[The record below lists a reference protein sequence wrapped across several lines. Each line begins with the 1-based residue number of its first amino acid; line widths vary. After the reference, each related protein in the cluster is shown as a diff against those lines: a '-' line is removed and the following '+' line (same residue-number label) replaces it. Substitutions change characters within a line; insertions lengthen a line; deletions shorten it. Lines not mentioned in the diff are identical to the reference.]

1 MYPVDANMWWIV
13 GLAILAGIAIGGFI
27 LTRTNWYR
35 IRMYAIKVKKIF
47 DKFKLQEKAEQVQS
61 LGQNPNPVLAKRPL
75 RELIAAYQGLIGDME
90 KVKAPPKAKDVH
102 ESTLN
107 MHRESL
113 QLYQMA
119 VVGGFRQKAMVDRQ
133 RRLQQMEK
141 SLSAKME
148 ALYGPMK
155 KPVKK

>member
-1 MYPVDANMWWIV
+1 MWWIA
-13 GLAILAGIAIGGFI
+13 GLSIVVGIAIGGFI
-27 LTRTNWYR
+27 FTRTNWFR
-35 IRMYAIKVKKIF
+35 IRMYAVSVKKVF
-47 DKFKLQEKAEQVQS
+47 DKYKLQEKAEQVQA
-61 LGQNPNPVLAKRPL
+61 LGQNPNPVLAKKPL

-102 ESTLN
+102 ESTLT

-119 VVGGFRQKAMVDRQ
+119 AVGGFRQKAMVDRQ
-133 RRLQQMEK
+133 RRLQLMEK

-148 ALYGPMK
+148 ALYGAMK

>member
-1 MYPVDANMWWIV
+1 MNRVDASTWWIV
-13 GLAILAGIAIGGFI
+13 GLSILAGIAIGGFI
-27 LTRTNWYR
+27 LTRTNWFR
-35 IRMYAIKVKKIF
+35 IRMYAINVKKIF
-47 DKFKLQEKAEQVQS
+47 DRYKLQDKAEQVQA

-75 RELIAAYQGLIGDME
+75 RELIGAYQGLIGDME
-90 KVKAPPKAKDVH
+90 KIKAPPKAKDVH

-119 VVGGFRQKAMVDRQ
+119 AVGGFRQKAMVDRQ

-141 SLSAKME
+141 SLTAKME
-148 ALYGPMK
+148 ALYGTMK

>member
-1 MYPVDANMWWIV
+1 MHRVNATMWWIA
-13 GLAILAGIAIGGFI
+13 GLSIVAGIATGGFI
-27 LTRTNWYR
+27 LTRSNWYR
-35 IRMYAIKVKKIF
+35 IRMYALNVKKIF
-47 DKFKLQEKAEQVQS
+47 DKYKLQEKAEQVQA

-90 KVKAPPKAKDVH
+90 KVKFPPKARDVH
-102 ESTLN
+102 ESTLH

-133 RRLQQMEK
+133 RKLQQMEK
-141 SLSAKME
+141 SLTAKME
-148 ALYGPMK
+148 LLYGPMK

>member
-1 MYPVDANMWWIV
+1 MDASMWWIA
-13 GLAILAGIAIGGFI
+13 GLSLLAGIAIGGFI
-27 LTRTNWYR
+27 LTRTNWFR
-35 IRMYAIKVKKIF
+35 IRMYAVNVKKIF
-47 DKFKLQEKAEQVQS
+47 DKYKLQEKAEQVQA
-61 LGQNPNPVLAKRPL
+61 LGQNPNPVLAKKPL

-90 KVKAPPKAKDVH
+90 KVKAPRKAQDVH

-119 VVGGFRQKAMVDRQ
+119 VVGGFRQKAMIDRQ

-148 ALYGPMK
+148 LLYGAMK